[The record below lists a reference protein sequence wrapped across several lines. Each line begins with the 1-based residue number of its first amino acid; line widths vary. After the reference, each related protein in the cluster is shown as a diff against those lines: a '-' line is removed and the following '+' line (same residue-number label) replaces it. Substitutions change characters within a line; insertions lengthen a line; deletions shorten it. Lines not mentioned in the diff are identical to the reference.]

1 MTSFA
6 WRFGLVCTLMAWLA
20 GCESDPS
27 VPSSPAKVLRLA
39 VTTSTRDSGLLDAL
53 LPVFERQTGLQVD
66 VIAAGT
72 GKALKLGEGG
82 EVDVVLVHSRPDED
96 AFIAAGHGVRREDVM
111 FNTFDLLGPPA
122 DPAEVR
128 GLPAVEA
135 LAAIAVAKQPLASRG
150 DDSGTHKRELAL
162 WKRAGGRPA
171 WDGYL
176 ESGQGMGRTLI
187 MANQRQAYVLADRGT
202 FLKFRAKLDLVP
214 LARQG
219 EILNNP
225 YGILVVNPAKDARI
239 NVAGAHR
246 LVDFFVSRETQQ
258 KIRDYRVG
266 GEPLFYPLRL
276 PVEIKSSTASTR
288 QPDATGAS
296 FLGDGLRNAVQF
308 VVTFDSAVISAAVR
322 SLWISSLAVLIATGL
337 GLPLGIVLARVEFAG
352 RRAIVVLCRA
362 GMAVPTV
369 FVGIVCFA
377 VFARQGPLGPTELLY
392 TPWVIVLGEV
402 LLGLPIVIS
411 ITQGAVRSLDPR
423 VAETAITLG
432 AGRFR
437 RWSTYLSEARLGVML
452 GVLTAFARCVTELG
466 IPMMVGGNIAGRTR
480 TLATATA
487 METGKGEFARGL
499 AMGFLLLMIALAV
512 TAVIGWVGREERT

>member
-1 MTSFA
+1 M
-6 WRFGLVCTLMAWLA
+6 
-20 GCESDPS
+20 
-27 VPSSPAKVLRLA
+27 A
-39 VTTSTRDSGLLDAL
+39 VTTSTRDSGLLDDL
-53 LPVFERQTGLQVD
+53 LPVFERQSGIRVD

-72 GKALKLGEGG
+72 GKALKLGAGG

-111 FNTFDLLGPPA
+111 FNTFELLGPPA
-122 DPAEVR
+122 DPAKVR

-135 LAAIAVAKQPLASRG
+135 LAVIAAAKQPLASRG

-162 WKRAGGRPA
+162 WKQAGGRPD
-171 WDGYL
+171 WDGYV

-187 MANQRQAYVLADRGT
+187 MADQRQAYVLADRGT
-202 FLKFRAKLDLVP
+202 FRKLQAKLDLVP
-214 LARQG
+214 LAQQDKTLR
-219 EILNNP
+219 NP
-225 YGILVVNPAKDARI
+225 YGILVVNPDKDTRI

-246 LVDFFVSRETQQ
+246 LADFFVSREIQQ
-258 KIRDYRVG
+258 RIRAYQVE
-266 GEPLFYPLRL
+266 GESLFYPLRL
-276 PVEIKSSTASTR
+276 PAGVEPSSVPVSGPAGNGPGFLRDGLSTALQFIVTL
-288 QPDATGAS
+288 DA
-296 FLGDGLRNAVQF
+296 
-308 VVTFDSAVISAAVR
+308 AVISAAVR

-337 GLPLGIVLARVEFAG
+337 GLPLGTLLARVEFAG
-352 RRAIVVLCRA
+352 RQWIVVLCRA

-369 FVGIVCFA
+369 FLGIVCFA

-423 VAETAITLG
+423 VAETAVTLG
-432 AGRFR
+432 AGRVR
-437 RWSTYLSEARLGVML
+437 RWTTYLSEARLGVML

-466 IPMMVGGNIAGRTR
+466 IAMMVGGNIAGRTR

-499 AMGFLLLMIALAV
+499 AMGFLLLVIALVV
-512 TAVIGWVGREERT
+512 TAVIGWLGREERA